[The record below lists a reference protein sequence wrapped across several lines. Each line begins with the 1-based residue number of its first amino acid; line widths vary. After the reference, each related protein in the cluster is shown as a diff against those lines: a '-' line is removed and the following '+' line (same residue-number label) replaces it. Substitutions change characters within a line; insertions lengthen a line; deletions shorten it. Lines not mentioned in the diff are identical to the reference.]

1 MLQHS
6 KPFHGQHE
14 LSALVNEGN
23 NNNEPVVVEE
33 AEQTLDTRP
42 ATGVTRKINPLTML
56 RQAFRRKQW
65 DLVNF
70 YLGKGISLDDLPVRR
85 RKAKQ
90 QLPRIKSI
98 TVHLEG
104 PEVFF

>member
-6 KPFHGQHE
+6 KPFRGQHE

-23 NNNEPVVVEE
+23 NNNERVVVEE
-33 AEQTLDTRP
+33 AHETPVSIDTRS
-42 ATGVTRKINPLTML
+42 ATGTTRKINPVTML

-70 YLGKGISLDDLPVRR
+70 YLGRSF
-85 RKAKQ
+85 
-90 QLPRIKSI
+90 SI
-98 TVHLEG
+98 TYTIFL
-104 PEVFF
+104 PKIR

>member
-65 DLVNF
+65 DLVKF
-70 YLGKGISLDDLPVRR
+70 YLGR
-85 RKAKQ
+85 
-90 QLPRIKSI
+90 
-98 TVHLEG
+98 
-104 PEVFF
+104 

>member
-14 LSALVNEGN
+14 LSALLNEGN

-33 AEQTLDTRP
+33 AEETLVSIDTRP
-42 ATGVTRKINPLTML
+42 AAGTALKINPLTML

-70 YLGKGISLDDLPVRR
+70 YLGRSFN
-85 RKAKQ
+85 
-90 QLPRIKSI
+90 I
-98 TVHLEG
+98 TNTIFLAEKR
-104 PEVFF
+104 